1 MRDHKKKY
9 GSLFL
14 FTFSLLLGEVNE
26 EVQLSENLVSGLA
39 VSDIILD
46 ALFAEGND
54 ESFFDLLQLK
64 DIADESKGAF
74 CSCCLVDSKNF
85 AEEAGLLLFLTNL
98 LIVVV
103 DFVLIDSN
111 DSFLLDAHIVDF
123 YNRKFLILRSFTKTN
138 RHVGLN
144 NRLFLL
150 EKRQSPDYFRVV
162 AQLRLRLIDESFGFD
177 LNTIITT

>member
-14 FTFSLLLGEVNE
+14 FTFSLLLGEVNQ
-26 EVQLSENLVSGLA
+26 EVQLSEDLFSGLA
-39 VSDIILD
+39 VSNIVLN

-74 CSCCLVDSKNF
+74 CSRCLVDPENF

-103 DFVLIDSN
+103 DFVLVDS
-111 DSFLLDAHIVDF
+111 DDPFLLDTHIVDF
-123 YNRKFLILRSFTKTN
+123 DNRKFLILGSFTKTN
-138 RHVGLN
+138 GHVGLN

-150 EKRQSPDYFRVV
+150 EKRQSPDYF
-162 AQLRLRLIDESFGFD
+162 
-177 LNTIITT
+177 